1 MGKIQGTETKS
12 EGENDDLKLDKFQEQ
27 VLQKLQT
34 IQTTENIH
42 ETAGTVQAT
51 IQEGRKGGTKGLG
64 PNAFSRGSRLI
75 MQT

>member
-42 ETAGTVQAT
+42 ETELVLSKLPYRKEEREVQ
-51 IQEGRKGGTKGLG
+51 KDWD
-64 PNAFSRGSRLI
+64 
-75 MQT
+75 QTHLAEDQG